1 MVMPNAQLS
10 AGLGKSER
18 HMYPE
23 GEEILIVDHDD
34 ARRSAIDTILR
45 HEGFAITVVTE
56 GLAALRAVAQREF
69 ALVIAAMRLP
79 GTLDGIVTMRQARM
93 KRPGLKFLLI
103 ADYPHAPLWLNRDS
117 DDVIAAPF
125 HRWELLG
132 CVFELMQR
140 ASASDTADLGRR
152 ARAAL

>member
-1 MVMPNAQLS
+1 MPKAQLP
-10 AGLGKSER
+10 AGLGKSGR

-34 ARRSAIDTILR
+34 TRRSAVDALLR
-45 HEGFAITVVTE
+45 DEGFAVTAVTE
-56 GLAALRAVAQREF
+56 GLAALRAVARREF
-69 ALVIAAMRLP
+69 ALVIAAMGLP
-79 GTLDGIVTMRQARM
+79 GMLDGIITMRQARA

-132 CVFELMQR
+132 CVFELIQR
-140 ASASDTADLGRR
+140 ASAGETADLGRR
-152 ARAAL
+152 ARVAL